1 MYDIDL
7 VETPQSVIDELHSKG
22 EKVICYFSAGSWE
35 EFRDDAN
42 DFPEEVLGETLEGW
56 ADEKWLDVSNYQKFS
71 DIMEARLDLAVEK
84 NCDGV
89 EPDNMDGYSN
99 DNGFDLSYED
109 QVVYSK
115 WIADESHKRNLSVGL
130 KNGLEQV
137 EDVID
142 YFDFAVNEQC
152 FEYEEC
158 EELLPFIEEEKAVF
172 GVEYELE
179 TSEFCEEANEMLF
192 SWLKMDYDLNG
203 GRISCD
209 Q

>member
-1 MYDIDL
+1 M
-7 VETPQSVIDELHSKG
+7 
-22 EKVICYFSAGSWE
+22 
-35 EFRDDAN
+35 
-42 DFPEEVLGETLEGW
+42 GETLEGW

-115 WIADESHKRNLSVGL
+115 WIADESHKKNLSVGL